1 MENLDLVLKGY
12 AATVRLNIIKEYLL
26 ANEYVDKKDLLCIVG
41 MTAEDVVD
49 EK

>member
-12 AATVRLNIIKEYLL
+12 AATVRLNIIREYLL

-41 MTAEDVVD
+41 VTTEELAN